1 MVKQIDFILREI
13 DEKTADDPKKERT
26 SYKFTPDNGE
36 IVGDVELKIKTKRAL
51 NVLGLPDMISDIVC
65 IEFGVKNK
73 QSKLE

>member
-36 IVGDVELKIKTKRAL
+36 IVGDVELKIKTKKAL
-51 NVLGLPDMISDIVC
+51 NVLG
-65 IEFGVKNK
+65 FGVKNK
-73 QSKLE
+73 QSKLGENVE